1 MCEET
6 RKHGSEWECQRATSG
21 STPNLDVGRGSAV
34 LCCLNSFPANI
45 LQHYRQLRKEKK
57 FYKVKCDRVGVEK
70 LLSLQPNGIV
80 LEPSGHWYAQF
91 WVTLAKHHDIAI
103 YWVSHTDL
111 YCARG
116 EYGFKNKRDAED
128 ALCLAATYFDTS
140 FVNVRGQKR
149 YLNYYQNELVTN
161 LRELFLP
168 QEQLQ
173 KLRTNLIAQ
182 LRQRLSYE
190 LPEIATSTMQI
201 SDVKGYTPIIY
212 WLAYN
217 NANTRYDKIHKLSI
231 GQDLNIKISDYTR
244 SHAQLVHNIELRYFN
259 HLELLD
265 EAIKNSNFTVYNHI
279 FDRFGFGISTR
290 ALLLFNIYPFD
301 KFLHDGKPFI
311 EREYGNNDRLQKRD
325 RSLRKF
331 QAFLGMSYNYAD
343 SGKKSMKKFYGSS
356 LIRSHLYGW
365 AVCSIAPSDYRVK
378 SDIGK
383 QLSDRY
389 QELRQTVKGKDALI
403 RILFKAT
410 RLLYSE
416 LVKEL
421 VR

>member
-1 MCEET
+1 M
-6 RKHGSEWECQRATSG
+6 RIIG
-21 STPNLDVGRGSAV
+21 LDVGRGSAV
-34 LCCLNSFPANI
+34 LCCLDEFPINI
-45 LQHYRQLRKEKK
+45 QAHYKQLRKNRQ
-57 FYKVKCDRVGVEK
+57 FYKILCDRSGADK

-80 LEPSGHWYAQF
+80 LEPSGHWYSQF
-91 WVTLAKHHDIAI
+91 WVTLAKNYGIAI

-128 ALCLAATYFDTS
+128 ALSLAATYFDTS
-140 FVNVRGQKR
+140 FQDDRGNKR
-149 YLNYYQNELVTN
+149 YLNYYQNELVVN
-161 LRELFLP
+161 MRELFLAK
-168 QEQLQ
+168 EQLQ

-190 LPEIATSTMQI
+190 LPEIATSTLQI
-201 SDVKGYTPIIY
+201 SNARGYTPLIY

-217 NANTRYDKIHKLSI
+217 KPNARYDKIHKLSI
-231 GQDLNIKISDYTR
+231 AHEYNIAISNYTR
-244 SHAQLVHNIELRYFN
+244 NHARLIHDIELRYFKY
-259 HLELLD
+259 LELLSQ
-265 EAIKNSNFTVYNHI
+265 AVSNSNFEVYNRV
-279 FDRFGFGISTR
+279 FNRFNFGLSTR

-301 KFLHDGKPFI
+301 KFLHNGKPVI
-311 EREYGNNDRLQKRD
+311 EREYNDNDKLQKRD

-331 QAFLGMSYNYAD
+331 QAFLGMSYSYKN
-343 SGKKSMKKFYGSS
+343 SGKKSTKKFHGSS
-356 LIRSHLYGW
+356 MMRSHLYGW
-365 AVCSIAPSDYRVK
+365 AVCTIAPSHKKVT
-378 SDIGK
+378 SDINK
-383 QLSDRY
+383 NLRDRY

-403 RILFKAT
+403 RILFKST